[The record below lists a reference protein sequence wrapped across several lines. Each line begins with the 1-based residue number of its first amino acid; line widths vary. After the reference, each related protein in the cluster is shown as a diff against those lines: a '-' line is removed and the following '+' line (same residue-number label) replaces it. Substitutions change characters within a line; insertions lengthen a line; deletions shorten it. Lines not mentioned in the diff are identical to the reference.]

1 MKAIKKNKII
11 NKNHLML
18 WMIWCKQELKIMDI
32 YIVLMINLKKI
43 KIIQNLIL
51 FRNLK
56 VHNYNNYNNNINDTH
71 YIFSKLYLSIY

>member
-18 WMIWCKQELKIMDI
+18 WMIWCKQELKIMGI

-56 VHNYNNYNNNINDTH
+56 VHNYNNYINNINDTR
-71 YIFSKLYLSIY
+71 YIFSKL

>member
-56 VHNYNNYNNNINDTH
+56 VHNYNNYINNINDTR
-71 YIFSKLYLSIY
+71 YIFSKL